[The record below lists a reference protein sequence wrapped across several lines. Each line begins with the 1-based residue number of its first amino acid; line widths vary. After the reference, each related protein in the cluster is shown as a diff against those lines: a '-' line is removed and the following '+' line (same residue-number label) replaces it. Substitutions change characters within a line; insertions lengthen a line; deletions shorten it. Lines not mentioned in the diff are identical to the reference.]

1 MLFLVAALAGLLFGL
16 AAGGSLNNLGAIRFR
31 WPLVP
36 LLALIIRDVGVNT
49 PLAFTPWA
57 PLLYVTGLTAL
68 LAWALWHRQRV
79 PGLVIVATGMVLNLV
94 VIAVNFGHMPVSL
107 ALADRGPIEL
117 LQKGV
122 LGYYVLIG
130 PGTRLDFL
138 GDWIE
143 LPPPLNRLFP
153 QAYSPGDLVAI
164 VGMGLTLFWSS
175 RRRVLAIR

>member
-1 MLFLVAALAGLLFGL
+1 MLFLVAALVGLLFGL

-36 LLALIIRDVGVNT
+36 LFALIMRDVGVNT
-49 PLAFTPWA
+49 PLAYTPWA
-57 PLLYVTGLTAL
+57 PLLYVTGLTL
-68 LAWALWHRQRV
+68 LFAWALWHRERV
-79 PGLVIVATGMVLNLV
+79 PGLSIVAVGMLLNLV

-117 LQKGV
+117 LRKGV
-122 LGYYVLIG
+122 LGYYVLIS
-130 PGTRLDFL
+130 PDTRLDFL

-143 LPPPLNRLFP
+143 LPAPLGRLFP
-153 QAYSPGDLVAI
+153 QAYSPGDLIAI

>member
-1 MLFLVAALAGLLFGL
+1 MLFLVAALVGLLFGL

-36 LLALIIRDVGVNT
+36 LFALIIRDVGVNT
-49 PLAFTPWA
+49 PLAYTPWA
-57 PLLYVTGLTAL
+57 PLLYVTGLTLL

-79 PGLVIVATGMVLNLV
+79 PGLAIVAAGMLLNLI

-117 LQKGV
+117 LRKGV
-122 LGYYVLIG
+122 LGYYVLMS
-130 PGTRLDFL
+130 PDTRLDFL

-143 LPPPLNRLFP
+143 LPAPLNRVFP

-175 RRRVLAIR
+175 RRRALAIR